1 MTIFSP
7 VWISST
13 EHLAAFK
20 NLIKNTSRW
29 RKSFNLYKIP
39 ESFPYAVS
47 WWLDF
52 YIGIFRSPLGFF
64 ASGDLGVEDNEVTF
78 VSKPYKTFGWQY
90 RNFRSDLTFQ
100 FGRQE
105 IKSIERLESNNLVW
119 AKVITSKDIL
129 DGHLLMTIGGPG
141 AYDQSSKK
149 RTDELIRTL
158 MSLKEN
164 SA

>member
-13 EHLAAFK
+13 EHLEAFK
-20 NLIKNTSRW
+20 NLIKNTPRW
-29 RKSFNLYKIP
+29 RKSFDLYKMP

-52 YIGIFRSPLGFF
+52 NIGIFQSPLGFF
-64 ASGDLGVEDNEVTF
+64 ASGDLSVESNEVAF

-90 RNFRSDLTFQ
+90 RNFRSDFSFQ
-100 FGRQE
+100 FSGQE

-119 AKVITSKDIL
+119 AKVITSRENL
-129 DGHLLMTIGGPG
+129 DENLLMTIGGPG
-141 AYDQSSKK
+141 AYDQSMKK
-149 RTDELIRTL
+149 KADELIQTL